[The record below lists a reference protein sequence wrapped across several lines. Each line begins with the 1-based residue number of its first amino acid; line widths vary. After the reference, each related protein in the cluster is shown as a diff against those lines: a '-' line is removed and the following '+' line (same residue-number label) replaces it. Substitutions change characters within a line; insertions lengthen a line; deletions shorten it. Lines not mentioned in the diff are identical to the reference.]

1 MNYIKE
7 YYEKIQT
14 GEIKVSRK
22 VRIVYEKLV
31 KDIDNPKTI
40 NIYNEDT
47 EETEEHKYIFDE
59 NKALDAIEFIEKF
72 CKHSKGRKWAGQP
85 FILELWQK
93 AFVSAIF
100 GFVDSE
106 TGFRKYKK
114 VILFV
119 ARKNGKSTLAAAIG
133 LYMLLA
139 DNEPGAECYSI
150 ATKKDQAKILWQEAK
165 RMIKKNP
172 VLLKRVKP
180 LIAEL
185 YYEEEEA
192 VFKPLS
198 SESDSLD
205 GLNASFVAADEVH
218 AMKDKNLIDVTYDSM
233 DARDQPLF
241 LETSTMGTIREN
253 VFDSEYEYAT
263 NIINGYVDENS
274 DFIDETL
281 LAIIYELDS
290 KGEWTDESCWIKANP
305 GLGTIK
311 KIKGLRDKVARAKI
325 KPDELKNLLCKDF
338 NIRETSVS
346 SWLSYDELN
355 NEEMFSLAKMKVKYG
370 IGGTDLSKTTDLT
383 AAKVIFMLPGQE
395 KIYVLQQYW
404 LPEDLLDKKVK
415 EDKIPY
421 DKWVER
427 GLLRLVPGNKIHPKE
442 VTKWFLEIRDEYGIY
457 LPWIGYDAW
466 SAEYWVEEMCGY
478 FGKEAMIDVHQ
489 GKRTLSSPMQN
500 LGADLRAKLVV
511 YNNNPID
518 KWCLSNTNVDIDKNG
533 NMQPDKSRNLRLR
546 IDGTSA
552 LLDAYTVLE
561 LKKNDYLNMIAA

>member
-1 MNYIKE
+1 MNYIE
-7 YYEKIQT
+7 QYYEQIIT
-14 GEIKVSRK
+14 GQIKVSRK
-22 VRIVYEKLV
+22 VKIVYEKLV
-31 KDIDNPKTI
+31 KDIKTPKVVKSI
-40 NIYNEDT
+40 NG
-47 EETEEHKYIFDE
+47 ETEEQEENTYIYD
-59 NKALDAIEFIEKF
+59 NQKALDAIEFIETF
-72 CKHSKGRKWAGQP
+72 CKHSKGRKFAGKP

-100 GFVDSE
+100 GFVDEE

-133 LYMLLA
+133 LYMFLM

-150 ATKKDQAKILWQEAK
+150 ATKKDQAKILWLEAK

-192 VFKPLS
+192 TFRPLS
-198 SESDSLD
+198 NESDTLD

-241 LETSTMGTIREN
+241 LETSTMGTVREN
-253 VFDSEYEYAT
+253 VFDSEYDYAT
-263 NIINGYVDENS
+263 NIINGYLDETS
-274 DFIDETL
+274 DFVDETL

-290 KGEWTDESCWIKANP
+290 KEEWTDEECWQKANP

-311 KIKGLRDKVARAKI
+311 KIKGLKDKVARAKL

-338 NIRETSVS
+338 NIRETSVLA
-346 SWLSYDELN
+346 WLSYEDLN
-355 NEEMFSLAKMKVKYG
+355 NEKKFNLAKMKVKYG
-370 IGGTDLSKTTDLT
+370 IGGTDLSKTNDLT
-383 AAKVIFMLPGQE
+383 AAKVIFQLPKDE
-395 KIYVLQQYW
+395 NIYVLQQYW
-404 LPEDLLDKKVK
+404 LPEELLDKKIK

-421 DKWVER
+421 DKWVEK
-427 GLLRLVPGNKIHPKE
+427 GYVRLSPGNKIHPKE
-442 VTKWFLEIRDEYGIY
+442 VTKWFLEIRNEYGIF

-466 SAEYWVEEMCGY
+466 SAEYWVEEMSKH
-478 FGKEAMIDVHQ
+478 FGAEAMIEVHQ
-489 GKRTLSSPMQN
+489 GKKTLSLPMQN
-500 LGADLRAKLVV
+500 LEADLKSKIVI
-511 YNNNPID
+511 YNNNPVD
-518 KWCLSNTNVDIDKNG
+518 KWCLSNTCVDVDKNG
-533 NMQPDKSRNLRLR
+533 NIQPDKGKNKRLR
-546 IDGTSA
+546 IDGTAA
-552 LLDAYTVLE
+552 LLNAYTILE
-561 LKKNDYLNMIAA
+561 LKKGDYVNMI

>member
-1 MNYIKE
+1 MNYIE
-7 YYEKIQT
+7 QYYEKIKT
-14 GEIKVSRK
+14 GEIITSRK

-31 KDIDNPKTI
+31 KDINNPKKAI
-40 NIYNEDT
+40 IYNDDT
-47 EETEEHKYIFDE
+47 EEYEEHEYIYSQKRAD
-59 NKALDAIEFIEKF
+59 DAIDFIETF
-72 CKHSKGRKWAGQP
+72 CRHSKGKRWAGQP

-100 GFVDSE
+100 GFIDSK
-106 TGFRKYKK
+106 TGFRKYRK

-133 LYMLLA
+133 LYMLLM
-139 DNEPGAECYSI
+139 DGEPGAECYSI

-192 VFKPLS
+192 IFKPLS
-198 SESDSLD
+198 SESDTLD

-253 VFDSEYEYAT
+253 VFDSEYEYAS
-263 NIINGYVDENS
+263 NVINGYVDSNS
-274 DFIDETL
+274 DFVDETL

-290 KGEWTDESCWIKANP
+290 KDEWTEEECWVKANP
-305 GLGTIK
+305 GLGTVK
-311 KIKGLRDKVARAKI
+311 KRKGLADKVARAKR

-346 SWLSYDELN
+346 SWLSFEELN
-355 NEEMFSLAKMKVKYG
+355 NEETFNLAKMKVKYG
-370 IGGTDLSKTTDLT
+370 IGGTDLSSTTDLT
-383 AAKVIFMLPGQE
+383 AAKVIFMMKNDE

-404 LPEDLLDKKVK
+404 LPEYLLEKKIK

-421 DKWVER
+421 DKWYEK
-427 GLLRLVPGNKIHPKE
+427 GLLRLSPGNKVHPKE
-442 VTKWFLEIRDEYGIY
+442 VTKWFLEIREEYGIY

-466 SAEYWVEEMCGY
+466 SAEYWVEEMKGY
-478 FGKEAMIDVHQ
+478 FGEEAMIDVHQ
-489 GKRTLSSPMQN
+489 GKRTLSAPMQN
-500 LGADLRAKLVV
+500 LGADLKSKIIV
-511 YNNNPID
+511 YNNNPVD
-518 KWCLSNTNVDIDKNG
+518 KWCLSNVNVDTDKNG
-533 NMQPDKSRNLRLR
+533 NIQPEKGRNKRKR
-546 IDGTSA
+546 IDGAAA
-552 LLDAYTVLE
+552 LLDAYVVLE
-561 LKKNDYLNMIAA
+561 QKRNDYLNMI

>member
-1 MNYIKE
+1 MNYIE
-7 YYEKIQT
+7 QYYEKIKN
-14 GEIKVSRK
+14 GEIITSRK

-31 KDIDNPKTI
+31 KDISNPTKAI
-40 NIYNEDT
+40 IYNDDT
-47 EETEEHKYIFDE
+47 DEYEEHEYIYSE
-59 NKALDAIEFIEKF
+59 KRANDAIDFIETF
-72 CKHSKGRKWAGQP
+72 CRHSKGKKWAGQP

-100 GFVDSE
+100 GFIDSK
-106 TGFRKYKK
+106 TGFRKYRK

-133 LYMLLA
+133 LYMLLM
-139 DNEPGAECYSI
+139 DGEPGAECYSI

-192 VFKPLS
+192 TFKPLS
-198 SESDSLD
+198 SESDTLD

-253 VFDSEYEYAT
+253 VFDSEYEYAS
-263 NIINGYVDENS
+263 NVINGYVDSNL
-274 DFIDETL
+274 DFVDETL

-290 KGEWTDESCWIKANP
+290 KDEWTEEECWVKANP

-311 KIKGLRDKVARAKI
+311 KRKGLADKVARAKR

-346 SWLSYDELN
+346 SWLSFEELN
-355 NEEMFSLAKMKVKYG
+355 NEETFNLAKMKVKYG
-370 IGGTDLSKTTDLT
+370 IGGTDLSSTTDLT
-383 AAKVIFMLPGQE
+383 AAKVIFMMRNDE

-404 LPEDLLDKKVK
+404 LPEYLLEKKIK

-421 DKWVER
+421 DKWYEK
-427 GLLRLVPGNKIHPKE
+427 GLLRLSPGNKVHPKE
-442 VTKWFLEIRDEYGIY
+442 VTKWFLEIREEYGIY

-466 SAEYWVEEMCGY
+466 SAEYWVEEMKGY
-478 FGKEAMIDVHQ
+478 FGEEAMIDVHQ
-489 GKRTLSSPMQN
+489 GKRTLSAPMQN
-500 LGADLRAKLVV
+500 LEADLKSKIII
-511 YNNNPID
+511 YNNNPVD
-518 KWCLSNTNVDIDKNG
+518 KWCLSNVNVDTDKNG
-533 NMQPDKSRNLRLR
+533 NIQPEKGRNKRKR
-546 IDGTSA
+546 IDGAAA
-552 LLDAYTVLE
+552 LLDAYVVLE
-561 LKKNDYLNMIAA
+561 QKRNDYLNMI

>member
-7 YYEKIQT
+7 YYKKIKT
-14 GEIKVSRK
+14 GAIIAPKK
-22 VRIVYEKLV
+22 VRIVYERLV
-31 KDIDNPKTI
+31 NDIDNPRVVE
-40 NIYNEDT
+40 IYNEKT
-47 EETEEHKYIFDE
+47 EKKEIHKYIYD
-59 NKALDAIEFIEKF
+59 NNRAIKAIEFIETF
-72 CKHSKGRKWAGQP
+72 CKHSKGKVAGQP

-100 GFVDSE
+100 GFIDNK
-106 TGFRKYKK
+106 TKLRKYRKA
-114 VILFV
+114 ILFV

-139 DNEPGAECYSI
+139 DGEAGAECYSI
-150 ATKKDQAKILWQEAK
+150 ATKKDQAKILWSEAK
-165 RMIKKNP
+165 RMIKKSP
-172 VLLKRVKP
+172 ILLKRVKP

-185 YYEEEEA
+185 YYEEEES

-198 SESDSLD
+198 SESDTLD

-233 DARDQPLF
+233 DSRDQPLF

-253 VFDSEYEYAT
+253 VFDSEYEYAS
-263 NIINGYVDENS
+263 NIINGYIDSTS

-281 LAIIYELDS
+281 LAVIYELDS
-290 KGEWTDESCWIKANP
+290 KDEWLDEDCWVKANP

-311 KIKGLRDKVARAKI
+311 KIKGIRDKVARAKI

-346 SWLSYDELN
+346 SWLSFEDLN
-355 NEEMFSLAKMKVKYG
+355 NEEIFNLAKMKVKYG
-370 IGGTDLSKTTDLT
+370 IGGTDLSSTNDLT
-383 AAKVIFMLPGQE
+383 AAKVIFRESRNNP
-395 KIYVLQQYW
+395 KIFVLQKYW
-404 LPEDLLDKKVK
+404 IPEDLLEQKIK

-421 DKWVER
+421 DKWVDK
-427 GLLRLVPGNKIHPKE
+427 GFVRLCTGNKIHPKV
-442 VTKWFLEIRDEYGIY
+442 VTEWFLEIRDEYGIY

-466 SAEYWVEEMCGY
+466 SAEYWVEEMKGY
-478 FGKEAMIDVHQ
+478 FGEEAMIKVYQ
-489 GKRTLSSPMQN
+489 GKRTLSSPMKN
-500 LGADLRAKLVV
+500 LEADLKSKLIV

-518 KWCLSNTNVDIDKNG
+518 KWCLSNTNVDIDRNG
-533 NMQPDKSRNLRLR
+533 NIQPDKGRNKRLR

-552 LLDAYTVLE
+552 LLDAYVVYE
-561 LKKNDYLNMIAA
+561 QKQNDYINML

>member
-31 KDIDNPKTI
+31 KDIDNPKTVE
-40 NIYNEDT
+40 IYNEDT
-47 EETEEHKYIFDE
+47 EENEEHKYIFDE
-59 NKALDAIEFIEKF
+59 DKALDAIEFIEKF

-114 VILFV
+114 IILFI

-233 DARDQPLF
+233 DSRDQPIF
-241 LETSTMGTIREN
+241 LETSTMGTVREN

-274 DFIDETL
+274 DFTDETL

-290 KGEWTDESCWIKANP
+290 KDEWTDESCWIKANP

-404 LPEDLLDKKVK
+404 LPEDLLEKKVK

-478 FGKEAMIDVHQ
+478 FGEEAMIDVHQ

-500 LGADLRAKLVV
+500 LGADLRAKLIV

-533 NMQPDKSRNLRLR
+533 NIQPDKSRNTRLR

>member
-1 MNYIKE
+1 MNYIE
-7 YYEKIQT
+7 QYYEKIKN
-14 GEIKVSRK
+14 GEIITSRK

-31 KDIDNPKTI
+31 KDISNPTKAI
-40 NIYNEDT
+40 IYNDDT
-47 EETEEHKYIFDE
+47 DEYEEHEYIYSE
-59 NKALDAIEFIEKF
+59 KRANDAIDFIETF
-72 CKHSKGRKWAGQP
+72 CKHSKGKKWAGQP

-100 GFVDSE
+100 GFIDSK
-106 TGFRKYKK
+106 TGFRKYRK

-133 LYMLLA
+133 LYMLLM
-139 DNEPGAECYSI
+139 DGEPGAECYSI

-192 VFKPLS
+192 TFKPLS
-198 SESDSLD
+198 SESDTLD

-253 VFDSEYEYAT
+253 VFDSEYEYAS
-263 NIINGYVDENS
+263 NVINGYVDSNS
-274 DFIDETL
+274 DFVDETL

-290 KGEWTDESCWIKANP
+290 KDEWTEEECWVKANP
-305 GLGTIK
+305 GLGTVK
-311 KIKGLRDKVARAKI
+311 KRKGLADKVARAKR

-346 SWLSYDELN
+346 SWLSFDELN
-355 NEEMFSLAKMKVKYG
+355 NEETFNLAKMKVKYG
-370 IGGTDLSKTTDLT
+370 IGGTDLSSTTDLT
-383 AAKVIFMLPGQE
+383 AAKVIFMIKNDE

-404 LPEDLLDKKVK
+404 LPEYLLEKKIK

-421 DKWVER
+421 DKWYEK
-427 GLLRLVPGNKIHPKE
+427 GLLRLSPGNKVHPKE
-442 VTKWFLEIRDEYGIY
+442 VTKWFLEIREEYGIY

-466 SAEYWVEEMCGY
+466 SADYWVEEMKGY
-478 FGKEAMIDVHQ
+478 FGEEAMIEVCQ
-489 GKRTLSSPMQN
+489 GKRTLSAPMQN
-500 LGADLRAKLVV
+500 LEADLKSKIII
-511 YNNNPID
+511 YNNNPVD
-518 KWCLSNTNVDIDKNG
+518 KWCLSNVNVDTDKNG
-533 NMQPDKSRNLRLR
+533 NIQPEKGRNKRKR
-546 IDGTSA
+546 IDGAAA
-552 LLDAYTVLE
+552 LLDAYVVLE
-561 LKKNDYLNMIAA
+561 QKRNDYLNMI

>member
-1 MNYIKE
+1 MNYIE
-7 YYEKIQT
+7 QYYEKIKS
-14 GEIKVSRK
+14 GEIITSRK

-31 KDIDNPKTI
+31 KDINNPTKAI
-40 NIYNEDT
+40 IYNDDT
-47 EETEEHKYIFDE
+47 DEYEEHEFIYSEKRA
-59 NKALDAIEFIEKF
+59 NDAIDFIETF
-72 CKHSKGRKWAGQP
+72 CKHSKGKRWAGQP

-100 GFVDSE
+100 GFIDSK
-106 TGFRKYKK
+106 TGFRKYRK

-133 LYMLLA
+133 LYMLLM
-139 DNEPGAECYSI
+139 DGEPGAECYSI

-192 VFKPLS
+192 TFKPLS
-198 SESDSLD
+198 SESDTLD

-253 VFDSEYEYAT
+253 VFDSEYEYAS
-263 NIINGYVDENS
+263 NVINGYVDSNS
-274 DFIDETL
+274 DFVDETL

-290 KGEWTDESCWIKANP
+290 KDEWTEEECWVKANP
-305 GLGTIK
+305 GLGTVK
-311 KIKGLRDKVARAKI
+311 KRKGLADKVARAKR

-346 SWLSYDELN
+346 SWLSFDELN
-355 NEEMFSLAKMKVKYG
+355 NEETFNLAKMKVKYG
-370 IGGTDLSKTTDLT
+370 IGGTDLSSTTDLT
-383 AAKVIFMLPGQE
+383 AAKVIFMIKNDE

-404 LPEDLLDKKVK
+404 LPEYLLEKKIK

-421 DKWVER
+421 DKWYEK
-427 GLLRLVPGNKIHPKE
+427 GLLRLSPGNKVHPKE
-442 VTKWFLEIRDEYGIY
+442 VTKWFLEIREEYGIY

-466 SAEYWVEEMCGY
+466 SADYWVEEMKGY
-478 FGKEAMIDVHQ
+478 FGEEAMIEVYQ
-489 GKRTLSSPMQN
+489 GKRTLSAPMQN
-500 LGADLRAKLVV
+500 LEADLKSKIII
-511 YNNNPID
+511 YNNNPVD
-518 KWCLSNTNVDIDKNG
+518 KWCLSNVNVDTDKNG
-533 NMQPDKSRNLRLR
+533 NIQPEKGRNKRKR
-546 IDGTSA
+546 IDGAAA
-552 LLDAYTVLE
+552 LLDAYVVLE
-561 LKKNDYLNMIAA
+561 QKRNDYLNMI

>member
-290 KGEWTDESCWIKANP
+290 KDEWTDESCWIKANP

-355 NEEMFSLAKMKVKYG
+355 NEETFSLAKMKVKYG

-404 LPEDLLDKKVK
+404 LPEDLLEKKVK

-457 LPWIGYDAW
+457 LTWIGYDAW